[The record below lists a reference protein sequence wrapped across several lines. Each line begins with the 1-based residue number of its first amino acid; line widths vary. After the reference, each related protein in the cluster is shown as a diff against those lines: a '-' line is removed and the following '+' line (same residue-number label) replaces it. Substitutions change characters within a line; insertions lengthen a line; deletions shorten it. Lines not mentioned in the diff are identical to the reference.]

1 MLAVSA
7 DAEKNLEARVLAQCW
22 KPFGKAQQICCE
34 QIEITA
40 RPQTWPN
47 VGPTLVGLTVAD
59 LPVIFWCRHKGALSQ
74 AATKDDHAGLEA
86 ITSLATKIV
95 IDTRDMPTAEAI
107 TLLERW
113 QARGR
118 VVADLEWT
126 RLTPWREPLA
136 HVFDVCESSS
146 PISTPSRSSI
156 RTDSPAWRRF
166 TWPVGFLC
174 IARKFLSAAPKAT
187 CQASIAL
194 RCVPIQKLSI
204 SREPDPIQPFCIA
217 RAGASV
223 LIISANPRLPL

>member
-1 MLAVSA
+1 M
-7 DAEKNLEARVLAQCW
+7 
-22 KPFGKAQQICCE
+22 
-34 QIEITA
+34 A

-107 TLLERW
+107 TLMERW

-136 HVFDVCESSS
+136 HVFDVCECKLVRF
-146 PISTPSRSSI
+146 PL
-156 RTDSPAWRRF
+156 RRDRAH
-166 TWPVGFLC
+166 GRA
-174 IARKFLSAAPKAT
+174 ARHGG
-187 CQASIAL
+187 AL
-194 RCVPIQKLSI
+194 PGRLAFFVSCESCFPP
-204 SREPDPIQPFCIA
+204 R
-217 RAGASV
+217 
-223 LIISANPRLPL
+223 PRLPARRPSRYVAFRFKNYRFRANRTRFSRSA